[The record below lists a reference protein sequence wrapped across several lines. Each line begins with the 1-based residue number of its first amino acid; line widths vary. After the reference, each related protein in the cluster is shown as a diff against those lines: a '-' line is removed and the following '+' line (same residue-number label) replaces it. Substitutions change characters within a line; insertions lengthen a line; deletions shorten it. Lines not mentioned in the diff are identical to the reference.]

1 MARTGRRPAD
11 TEWVEVVEA
20 PDRNEVKIFR
30 ALGDR
35 TRYQIVRTLL
45 GHGEVACSRLVEMF
59 PLSAPA
65 LSHHFR
71 VLEECGLLEV
81 RKEGVYHFFRVNTAR
96 LEQAVQGLG
105 KASSRTRR

>member
-1 MARTGRRPAD
+1 MD
-11 TEWVEVVEA
+11 
-20 PDRNEVKIFR
+20 EVKIFK
-30 ALGDR
+30 ALGDP

-45 GHGEVACSRLVEMF
+45 NHNEVACSRLVEMF

-81 RKEGVYHFFRVNTAR
+81 RKDGVYHFFRVNTDR
-96 LEQAVQGLG
+96 LAHAVQGLG
-105 KASSRTRR
+105 KARNRTRR